1 MVSLAGLLR
10 QALPSR
16 SYAQPLPTLAAGMR
30 TYDLRLP
37 GGHRRIHHRVERD
50 GSSLLFVDVT
60 DVIRFNA
67 SGALL
72 VEWALSGVSRG
83 EANRRLNSYYL
94 GASARAL
101 AKDLAAAFDLADEL
115 RRPEIGCSACETTRR
130 FSAETAP
137 LFSQSV
143 EAPYKADLAVTYQ
156 CNNDCPHCYNE
167 ADRHSHGHM
176 RLEDGKRIIDRLVE
190 VGVPHLIFTGGEAT
204 LHPDL
209 PELIAHANAAGP
221 ICGLNSNGRRMSH
234 AAYVRE
240 LADAG
245 LNHVQVTLGSH
256 VPELHDAMMNARSFD
271 QTVRG
276 LQNAIESDLHAI
288 TNTTLMRMNADS
300 IVGTVEFLHS
310 LGVKTFAING
320 MIYSGGGATTGQA
333 LREEEMVP
341 RLIEI
346 RDCARDLGMKF
357 LWYTPTE
364 YCRLS
369 PVELEIGAKRCN
381 AGEYSL
387 CVEPNGDVLPCQSF
401 YAAAGNLLRD
411 PWEQIWRGDLFRS
424 FRDREL
430 DPAASGL
437 PEKCWECPDLPLCG
451 GGCRIEREARDRG
464 EAGCGGC
471 SGGGCSTGKETG
483 GSGSVGGCSSGGC
496 GSHESAGGLVTLELD
511 DAAAKS
517 VRGKRSSGEFR
528 VVAAPMKSTSLVD
541 LDGGL

>member
-1 MVSLAGLLR
+1 MVSLAALLR
-10 QALPSR
+10 HALPSR

-30 TYDLRLP
+30 TYEFDLP
-37 GGHRRIHHRVERD
+37 GGKRRVHHRVERD

-67 SGALL
+67 SAALL
-72 VEWALSGVSRG
+72 IDWALSGIDRTESKQ
-83 EANRRLNSYYL
+83 RLDAYYL
-94 GASARAL
+94 GASRKTLAR
-101 AKDLAAAFDLADEL
+101 DLAAAYDLVDEL
-115 RRPEIGCSACETTRR
+115 RQPQLSCSTCETTRR

-143 EAPYKADLAVTYQ
+143 QAPFKADLAVTYQ

-176 RLEDGKRIIDRLVE
+176 RLDDGKRIVDRLVE

-221 ICGLNSNGRRMSH
+221 ICGLNTNGRRMAH

-256 VPELHDAMMNARSFD
+256 LPAIHDSIMNARSFE

-276 LQNAIESDLHAI
+276 LENALASDLHAI

-310 LGVKTFAING
+310 LGVRTFAING
-320 MIYSGGGATTGQA
+320 MIYSGGGAALAAADTVAGQA
-333 LREEEMVP
+333 LSEQEMIP

-346 RDCARDLGMKF
+346 RDAARDLGMKF

-411 PWEQIWRGDLFRS
+411 PWERIWRSDLFTS

-430 DPAASGL
+430 DPRASGL

-451 GGCRIEREARDRG
+451 GGCRIEREAREKG

-471 SGGGCSTGKETG
+471 SGGGCSTG
-483 GSGSVGGCSSGGC
+483 GC
-496 GSHESAGGLVTLELD
+496 GSKAEAGGLVNIEAGEL
-511 DAAAKS
+511 AASPA
-517 VRGKRSSGEFR
+517 RGRRSTGEFR
-528 VVAAPMKSTSLVD
+528 LVSLE
-541 LDGGL
+541 GAES